1 MADYLLLASPSLGC
15 YREATASKQSIT
27 FCLPSWHTLPSPPE
41 RDFCVMGY
49 FLSIPSTFPIERAI
63 IARQAFLLCIPDGAG
78 WPRIPA
84 PNPIFPNG
92 DDPVATTNA
101 ATAPVELGK
110 PAKTKHRSAEIT
122 HDPQRAPARA
132 MLMAMGITH
141 EDMEKPFVAIANL
154 ASDVTPCNVHLSRFA
169 NGAKEGVRAADGVP
183 FEFGTI
189 TVSDG
194 ISMGTEGM
202 KTSLVSRE
210 VIADSIELV
219 TFGERMDGLITIAG
233 CDKNMPGCMMALA
246 RLNVPGIF
254 MYGGSI
260 MPGQYNGRDVNIQDV
275 FEAVGGYA
283 KGDVSFEELRD
294 LECRACPG
302 EGSCAGLFTA
312 NTMSTAIEVMGM
324 SLPGDASIPAIDPRK
339 LGESRDVGRAL
350 MRLLEEDVRP
360 RDIMTKQA
368 FENAITVGVAMGGS
382 TNIVLH
388 LLAIANEAGVPLA
401 LEDFERISASTPY
414 IADMKPAGR
423 YVMADLSRYGGIAL
437 VMKRLLAAGLLHGD
451 AMTVTGR
458 TVAQNLESISVVDD
472 QPVITQVDTPRSPT
486 GGLAILRGNLAPD
499 GAVIKV
505 AGHQERVY
513 RGPARV
519 FDQEPAAFQAIQRG
533 EIKAGDIVIIRYEG
547 PKGGPGMQEMLG
559 VTAAIVGQGLGD
571 DVALVTDGRFSGASH
586 GPMVGHV
593 APEAAVGGPIA
604 LLQEGDEVTLDIPAR
619 QLNVMLTE
627 EELTDRRANWQPL
640 PPNYTTGALA
650 KYAKLASSASEGAV
664 TG

>member
-1 MADYLLLASPSLGC
+1 MA
-15 YREATASKQSIT
+15 TMT
-27 FCLPSWHTLPSPPE
+27 
-41 RDFCVMGY
+41 
-49 FLSIPSTFPIERAI
+49 
-63 IARQAFLLCIPDGAG
+63 
-78 WPRIPA
+78 
-84 PNPIFPNG
+84 
-92 DDPVATTNA
+92 
-101 ATAPVELGK
+101 K

-154 ASDVTPCNVHLSRFA
+154 SSDVTPCNVHLSRFA
-169 NGAKEGVRAADGVP
+169 NGAKEGIRAADGVP

-260 MPGQYNGRDVNIQDV
+260 MPGQHNGRDVNIQDV
-275 FEAVGGYA
+275 FEAVGAYA
-283 KGDVSFEELRD
+283 KGDVTFDQLRE
-294 LECRACPG
+294 LECVACPG
-302 EGSCAGLFTA
+302 EGSCAGLFHRQHH
-312 NTMSTAIEVMGM
+312 VHRHR
-324 SLPGDASIPAIDPRK
+324 GDGHVPAGRRLVARHRPAQAGRGPRR
-339 LGESRDVGRAL
+339 GPHPDAVAGRGCAPPRHHDQAGFRERHHRGRRHG
-350 MRLLEEDVRP
+350 RLHQHSP
-360 RDIMTKQA
+360 A
-368 FENAITVGVAMGGS
+368 P
-382 TNIVLH
+382 
-388 LLAIANEAGVPLA
+388 AGYRQRGWVPLG

-437 VMKRLLAAGLLHGD
+437 VMKRLLNAGLLHGD
-451 AMTVTGR
+451 AMTVTGK
-458 TVAQNLESISVVDD
+458 TVAQNLEGITVIDD
-472 QPVITQVDTPRSPT
+472 QPIITEVDSPRSPT

-505 AGHQERVY
+505 AGHQEKVY

-533 EIKAGDIVIIRYEG
+533 DIKAGDIVIIRYEG
-547 PKGGPGMQEMLG
+547 PKGGPGMQEMLA

-604 LLQEGDEVTLDIPAR
+604 LLQEGDEVVLDIPAR

-627 EELTDRRANWQPL
+627 EQLTDRRAAWQPI
-640 PPNYTTGALA
+640 PAKYTTGALA

-664 TG
+664 TR

>member
-1 MADYLLLASPSLGC
+1 M
-15 YREATASKQSIT
+15 ATANYA
-27 FCLPSWHTLPSPPE
+27 PPA
-41 RDFCVMGY
+41 V
-49 FLSIPSTFPIERAI
+49 
-63 IARQAFLLCIPDGAG
+63 
-78 WPRIPA
+78 
-84 PNPIFPNG
+84 N
-92 DDPVATTNA
+92 
-101 ATAPVELGK
+101 
-110 PAKTKHRSAEIT
+110 KHRSAEIT

-132 MLMAMGITH
+132 MLMAMGITQQ
-141 EDMEKPFVAIANL
+141 DMEKPFVAIANL
-154 ASDVTPCNVHLSRFA
+154 ASDVTPCNVHLDRFA
-169 NGAKEGVRAADGVP
+169 QGVKEGIRAADGVP
-183 FEFGTI
+183 FQFGTI

-219 TFGERMDGLITIAG
+219 TFGERMDGLVTIAG
-233 CDKNMPGCMMALA
+233 CDKNMPGCMMAIA
-246 RLNVPGIF
+246 RLNIPAIF
-254 MYGGSI
+254 MYGGTI
-260 MPGQYNGRDVNIQDV
+260 MPGQHNGRDVNIQDV
-275 FEAVGGYA
+275 FEAVGAYA
-283 KGDVSFEELRD
+283 RGNVTYEELKE

-339 LGESRDVGRAL
+339 LGQARDTGRAL
-350 MRLLEEDVRP
+350 MRLLEQDVRP
-360 RDIMTKQA
+360 RDIMTRQA

-388 LLAIANEAGVPLA
+388 LMAMAREAEVPLS
-401 LEDFERISASTPY
+401 LDDFERISAATPY

-458 TVAQNLESISVVDD
+458 TLAQNLEGVSVVDD
-472 QPVITQVDTPRSPT
+472 QPVITPVGAPRSPT

-505 AGHQERVY
+505 AGHQQRVY

-519 FDQEPAAFQAIQRG
+519 FDQEPAAFRAVQNG
-533 EIKAGDIVIIRYEG
+533 EIKPGDIVIIRYEG
-547 PKGGPGMQEMLG
+547 PKGGPGMQEMLA
-559 VTAAIVGQGLGD
+559 VTGAIIGQGLGEE
-571 DVALVTDGRFSGASH
+571 VALITDGRFSGASH

-604 LLQEGDEVTLDIPAR
+604 LLREGDEITLDIPAR
-619 QLNVMLTE
+619 QLNVRLTE
-627 EELTDRRANWQPL
+627 EEMTDRRAAWQPL
-640 PPNYTTGALA
+640 PPNYATGALA

-664 TG
+664 TR